1 MRKTI
6 SNREPAEDADTSMK
20 QRSSSMFMDT
30 NEISIYQDLGKS
42 TMYPSNILTRIAE
55 EEEEEAAVK
64 KTKIQR
70 YELIDNND

>member
-1 MRKTI
+1 
-6 SNREPAEDADTSMK
+6 
-20 QRSSSMFMDT
+20 MFMDT
-30 NEISIYQDLGKS
+30 NDISIYQDLGKS